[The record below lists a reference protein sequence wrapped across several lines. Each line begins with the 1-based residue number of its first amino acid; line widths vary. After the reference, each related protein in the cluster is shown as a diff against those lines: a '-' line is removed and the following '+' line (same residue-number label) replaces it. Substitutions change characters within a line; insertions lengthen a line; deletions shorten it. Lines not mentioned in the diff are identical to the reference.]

1 MPTLYRRALL
11 ALCLAACL
19 LPAAAPRSAEAQAQD
34 NELRESIVKI
44 HATVR
49 NPELFRPWTKAAAQ
63 QATGSGVVI
72 SDKRIITNAHVVRYA
87 SQVYIQPYQSADR
100 LTAKV
105 ESISHAMDL
114 AILKLEDESFFD
126 DHAALEFFEGLPD
139 VKQQVNA
146 YGYPQGGEE
155 LSITEGIVSRIE
167 VGGYNQGEVGLI
179 IQIDAALNP
188 GNSGGAA
195 IIEGKIAGIVRAN
208 IPTAEN
214 IGYLIPV
221 EEVHTFLK
229 DVEDGQYDGKYKIEA
244 GMQTTDNPALRAK
257 LGLDEQTTGLM
268 VTRAGSE
275 DSPLQEWDVVTHIA
289 GHDVHNDGN
298 VKLTDDLRVDF
309 RYYIDRETKDGKLP
323 MTVFRGG
330 ETVEVELPV
339 KRQTDDL
346 LPSLLG
352 DYPRYYIYGPLCFTQ
367 ATSEMV
373 SALPA
378 GFRNALLFAGSPLMT
393 RATDEKAFPEEELV
407 AVSTPMFPH
416 RITKGYDNPLLAV
429 VTHVNDQEVKNLAG
443 LVAILE
449 NSDEQHIVIKFAGDI
464 REHLVFNR
472 AELLEAMENILTDN
486 GIRHRAS
493 KDLRGS
499 LKDEE

>member
-1 MPTLYRRALL
+1 MPTPRRFALL
-11 ALCLAACL
+11 VLCLTALL
-19 LPAAAPRSAEAQAQD
+19 LPPAAPARAQAAD
-34 NELRESIVKI
+34 NGLRQSIVKI
-44 HATVR
+44 HSTVR
-49 NPELFRPWTKAAAQ
+49 NPDLFRPWTKAAAQ

-100 LTAKV
+100 LPAKV
-105 ESISHAMDL
+105 DSISHAMDL

-126 DHAALEFFEGLPD
+126 NHPALGFYDGLPD

-167 VGGYNQGEVGLI
+167 VGPYNQGEIGLI

-195 IIEGKIAGIVRAN
+195 IIDGKIAGIVRAN

-221 EEVHTFLK
+221 EEVHTFLADVK
-229 DVEDGQYDGKYKIEA
+229 DGAYGGKYKIEA
-244 GMQTTDNPALRAK
+244 GMQTTENPALRAK
-257 LGLDEQTTGLM
+257 LGLPDDVTGLM
-268 VTRAGSE
+268 VTRAKDD
-275 DSPLQEWDVVTHIA
+275 DSLLQAWDVVTHIA
-289 GHDVHNDGN
+289 GHDIHNDGN

-309 RYYIDRETKDGKLP
+309 RYYIDSECTQGKLP
-323 MTVFRGG
+323 LTVFRGG
-330 ETVEVELPV
+330 ETVQIELPV
-339 KRQTDDL
+339 KRQTDKL
-346 LPSLLG
+346 LPSLGG

-367 ATSEMV
+367 VTSEMV
-373 SALPA
+373 GSLPA
-378 GFRNALLFAGSPLMT
+378 GFRNALLFAGSPMMT
-393 RATDEKAFPEEELV
+393 RATDEKQSPDEELV

-429 VTHVNDQEVKNLAG
+429 VTEANGKQVKHLRG
-443 LVAILE
+443 LVEIC
-449 NSDEQHIVIKFAGDI
+449 EQSTDKHVVLKFAGDV
-464 REHLVFNR
+464 REHIVFDR
-472 AELLEAMENILTDN
+472 TELLDAMDSILTDN

-493 KDLRGS
+493 EDLRG
-499 LKDEE
+499 LLNDAE